1 MKASAKTQRLT
12 GLALMTGII
21 IVLQIVAS
29 FIKFGPFTITLALAP
44 IIIGAALYGA
54 GAGAYLGGVF
64 GVVVTITCIIGW
76 DAGGN
81 ALWNANPF
89 LTALICIVKGVAAGL
104 AAGLVYRA
112 VVGDSLAHG
121 RMIAGSV
128 AAGIVS
134 PVVNTGIFLLGLFFL
149 FPSFLEAWATSA
161 GQTVLTYMIFTMV
174 SINFALELVINLVL
188 STVIVRVIGARM
200 LR

>member
-64 GVVVTITCIIGW
+64 GVVVFIACVAGW
-76 DAGGN
+76 DMGGN
-81 ALWNANPF
+81 ILF
-89 LTALICIVKGVAAGL
+89 TARPLVTLILCVVKGALAGL
-104 AAGLVYRA
+104 AAGAVYRA
-112 VVGDSLAHG
+112 LAQ
-121 RMIAGSV
+121 RSPMAGSIL
-128 AAGIVS
+128 AGIMC
-134 PVVNTGIFLLGLFFL
+134 PVVNTGIFCLGLAGFYYDTL
-149 FPSFLEAWATSA
+149 VAWAGGTA
-161 GQTVLTYMIFTMV
+161 LVYYVITVLV
-174 SINFALELVINLVL
+174 GLNFLLEMAINLVL
-188 STVIVRVIGARM
+188 RSVIVRVVKARTAA
-200 LR
+200 

>member
-1 MKASAKTQRLT
+1 MPIPFDRPDLHCQGSGGRPGGRP
-12 GLALMTGII
+12 GLSG
-21 IVLQIVAS
+21 
-29 FIKFGPFTITLALAP
+29 
-44 IIIGAALYGA
+44 
-54 GAGAYLGGVF
+54 
-64 GVVVTITCIIGW
+64 C
-76 DAGGN
+76 
-81 ALWNANPF
+81 
-89 LTALICIVKGVAAGL
+89 
-104 AAGLVYRA
+104 R
-112 VVGDSLAHG
+112 GDSLAHG

-188 STVIVRVIGARM
+188 STVIVRVIVQRCSADSRPTDGRSIRFGWTPFCI
-200 LR
+200 LPRKIS

>member
-64 GVVVTITCIIGW
+64 GVVVFIACVAGW
-76 DAGGN
+76 DMGGN
-81 ALWNANPF
+81 ILF
-89 LTALICIVKGVAAGL
+89 TARPLVTLSLCVVKGALAGL
-104 AAGLVYRA
+104 AAGAVYRA
-112 VVGDSLAHG
+112 LAQ
-121 RMIAGSV
+121 RSPMAGSIL
-128 AAGIVS
+128 AGIMC
-134 PVVNTGIFLLGLFFL
+134 PVVNTGIFCLGLAGFYYDTL
-149 FPSFLEAWATSA
+149 VAWAGGTA
-161 GQTVLTYMIFTMV
+161 LVYYVITVLV
-174 SINFALELVINLVL
+174 GLNFLLEMAINLVL
-188 STVIVRVIGARM
+188 SSVIVRVVKARTAA
-200 LR
+200 

>member
-64 GVVVTITCIIGW
+64 GVVVFIACVAGW
-76 DAGGN
+76 DKGGN
-81 ALWNANPF
+81 ILF
-89 LTALICIVKGVAAGL
+89 TARPLVTLILCVVKGALAGL
-104 AAGLVYRA
+104 AAGAVYRA
-112 VVGDSLAHG
+112 LAQ
-121 RMIAGSV
+121 RSPMAGSIL
-128 AAGIVS
+128 AGIMC
-134 PVVNTGIFLLGLFFL
+134 PVVNTGIFCLGLAGFYYDTL
-149 FPSFLEAWATSA
+149 VAWAGGTA
-161 GQTVLTYMIFTMV
+161 LVYYVITVLV
-174 SINFALELVINLVL
+174 GLNFLLEMAINLVL
-188 STVIVRVIGARM
+188 SSVIVRVVKARTAA
-200 LR
+200 

>member
-64 GVVVTITCIIGW
+64 GVVVFIACVAGW
-76 DAGGN
+76 DMGGN
-81 ALWNANPF
+81 ILF
-89 LTALICIVKGVAAGL
+89 TARPLVTLILCVVKGALAGL
-104 AAGLVYRA
+104 AAGAVYRA
-112 VVGDSLAHG
+112 LAQ
-121 RMIAGSV
+121 RSPMAGSIL
-128 AAGIVS
+128 AGIMC
-134 PVVNTGIFLLGLFFL
+134 PVVNTGIFCLGLAGFYYDTL
-149 FPSFLEAWATSA
+149 VAWAGGTA
-161 GQTVLTYMIFTMV
+161 LVYYVITVLV
-174 SINFALELVINLVL
+174 GLNFLLEMAINLVL
-188 STVIVRVIGARM
+188 SSVIVRVVKARTAA
-200 LR
+200 

>member
-64 GVVVTITCIIGW
+64 GVVVFIACVAGW
-76 DAGGN
+76 DMGGN
-81 ALWNANPF
+81 ILFTALW
-89 LTALICIVKGVAAGL
+89 L
-104 AAGLVYRA
+104 
-112 VVGDSLAHG
+112 H
-121 RMIAGSV
+121 
-128 AAGIVS
+128 
-134 PVVNTGIFLLGLFFL
+134 
-149 FPSFLEAWATSA
+149 
-161 GQTVLTYMIFTMV
+161 
-174 SINFALELVINLVL
+174 
-188 STVIVRVIGARM
+188 
-200 LR
+200 

>member
-64 GVVVTITCIIGW
+64 GVVVFIACVAGW
-76 DAGGN
+76 DMGGN
-81 ALWNANPF
+81 ILF
-89 LTALICIVKGVAAGL
+89 TARPLVTLILCVVKGALAGL
-104 AAGLVYRA
+104 AAGSVYRA
-112 VVGDSLAHG
+112 LAQ
-121 RMIAGSV
+121 RSPMAGSIL
-128 AAGIVS
+128 AGIMC
-134 PVVNTGIFLLGLFFL
+134 PVVNTGIFCLGLAGFYYDTL
-149 FPSFLEAWATSA
+149 VAWAGGTA
-161 GQTVLTYMIFTMV
+161 LVYYVITVLV
-174 SINFALELVINLVL
+174 GLNFLLEMAINLVL
-188 STVIVRVIGARM
+188 SSVIVRVVKARTAA
-200 LR
+200 

>member
-64 GVVVTITCIIGW
+64 GVVVFIACVAGW
-76 DAGGN
+76 DMGGN
-81 ALWNANPF
+81 ILF
-89 LTALICIVKGVAAGL
+89 TARPLVTLILCVVKGALAGL
-104 AAGLVYRA
+104 AAGAVYRA
-112 VVGDSLAHG
+112 LTQRSP
-121 RMIAGSV
+121 MAGSIL
-128 AAGIVS
+128 AGIMC
-134 PVVNTGIFLLGLFFL
+134 PVVNTGIFCLGLAGFYYDTL
-149 FPSFLEAWATSA
+149 VAWAGGTA
-161 GQTVLTYMIFTMV
+161 LVYYVITVLV
-174 SINFALELVINLVL
+174 GLNFLLEMAINLVL
-188 STVIVRVIGARM
+188 SSVIVRVVKARTAA
-200 LR
+200 

>member
-64 GVVVTITCIIGW
+64 GIVVFIACVAGW
-76 DAGGN
+76 DFGGN
-81 ALWNANPF
+81 ILF
-89 LTALICIVKGVAAGL
+89 TARPLVTLILCVVKGALAGL
-104 AAGLVYRA
+104 AAGAVYRA
-112 VVGDSLAHG
+112 LAQ
-121 RMIAGSV
+121 RSPMAGSIL
-128 AAGIVS
+128 AGIMC
-134 PVVNTGIFLLGLFFL
+134 PVVNTGIFCLGLAGFYYDTL
-149 FPSFLEAWATSA
+149 VAWAGGTA
-161 GQTVLTYMIFTMV
+161 LVYYVITVLV
-174 SINFALELVINLVL
+174 GLNFLLEMAINLVL
-188 STVIVRVIGARM
+188 SSVIVRVVKARTAA
-200 LR
+200 

>member
-64 GVVVTITCIIGW
+64 GVVVFIACVAGW
-76 DAGGN
+76 DMGGN
-81 ALWNANPF
+81 ILF
-89 LTALICIVKGVAAGL
+89 TARPLVTLILCVVKGALAGL
-104 AAGLVYRA
+104 AAGAVYRA
-112 VVGDSLAHG
+112 LAQ
-121 RMIAGSV
+121 RSPMAGSIL
-128 AAGIVS
+128 AGIMC
-134 PVVNTGIFLLGLFFL
+134 PVVNTGIFCLGLAGFYYDTL
-149 FPSFLEAWATSA
+149 VAWAGGTA
-161 GQTVLTYMIFTMV
+161 LVYYVITVQVGL
-174 SINFALELVINLVL
+174 NFLLEMAINLVL
-188 STVIVRVIGARM
+188 SSVIVRVVKARTAA
-200 LR
+200 

>member
-64 GVVVTITCIIGW
+64 GVVVFIACVAGW
-76 DAGGN
+76 DMGGN
-81 ALWNANPF
+81 ILF
-89 LTALICIVKGVAAGL
+89 TARPLVTLILCVVKGALAGL
-104 AAGLVYRA
+104 AAGAVYRA
-112 VVGDSLAHG
+112 LAQ
-121 RMIAGSV
+121 RSPMAGSIR
-128 AAGIVS
+128 AGIMC
-134 PVVNTGIFLLGLFFL
+134 PVVNTGIFCLGLAGFYYDTL
-149 FPSFLEAWATSA
+149 VAWAGGTA
-161 GQTVLTYMIFTMV
+161 LVYYVITVLV
-174 SINFALELVINLVL
+174 GLNFLLEMAINLVL
-188 STVIVRVIGARM
+188 SSVIVRVVKARTAA
-200 LR
+200 

>member
-64 GVVVTITCIIGW
+64 GVVVFIACVAGW
-76 DAGGN
+76 DMGGN
-81 ALWNANPF
+81 ILF
-89 LTALICIVKGVAAGL
+89 TARPLVTLILCVVKGALAGL
-104 AAGLVYRA
+104 AAGAVYRA
-112 VVGDSLAHG
+112 LAQ
-121 RMIAGSV
+121 RSPMAGSIL
-128 AAGIVS
+128 AGIMC
-134 PVVNTGIFLLGLFFL
+134 PVVNTGIGCLGLAGFYYDTLVAWAGGTALVYYVITVLVGLNFLL
-149 FPSFLEAWATSA
+149 EMA
-161 GQTVLTYMIFTMV
+161 
-174 SINFALELVINLVL
+174 INLVL
-188 STVIVRVIGARM
+188 SSVIVRVVKARTAA
-200 LR
+200 

>member
-64 GVVVTITCIIGW
+64 GLVVFIACVAGW
-76 DAGGN
+76 DMGGN
-81 ALWNANPF
+81 ILF
-89 LTALICIVKGVAAGL
+89 TARPLVTLILCVVKGALAGL
-104 AAGLVYRA
+104 AAGAVYRA
-112 VVGDSLAHG
+112 LAQ
-121 RMIAGSV
+121 RSPMAGSIL
-128 AAGIVS
+128 AGIVC
-134 PVVNTGIFLLGLFFL
+134 PVVNTGIFCLGLAGFYYDTL
-149 FPSFLEAWATSA
+149 VAWAGGTA
-161 GQTVLTYMIFTMV
+161 LVYYVITVLV
-174 SINFALELVINLVL
+174 GLNFLLEMAINLVL
-188 STVIVRVIGARM
+188 SSVIVRVVKARTAA
-200 LR
+200 

>member
-64 GVVVTITCIIGW
+64 GVVVFIACVAGW
-76 DAGGN
+76 DMGGN
-81 ALWNANPF
+81 ILF
-89 LTALICIVKGVAAGL
+89 TARPLVTLILCVVKGALAGL
-104 AAGLVYRA
+104 AAGAVYRA
-112 VVGDSLAHG
+112 LAQ
-121 RMIAGSV
+121 RSPMAGSIL
-128 AAGIVS
+128 AGIMC
-134 PVVNTGIFLLGLFFL
+134 PVVNTGIFCLGLAGFYYDTL
-149 FPSFLEAWATSA
+149 VAWAGGTA
-161 GQTVLTYMIFTMV
+161 LVYYVITVLV
-174 SINFALELVINLVL
+174 GLNFLLELSLIH
-188 STVIVRVIGARM
+188 I
-200 LR
+200 

>member
-64 GVVVTITCIIGW
+64 GVVVFIACVAGW
-76 DAGGN
+76 DMGGN
-81 ALWNANPF
+81 ILF
-89 LTALICIVKGVAAGL
+89 TARPLVTLILCVVKGALAGL
-104 AAGLVYRA
+104 AAGAVYRA
-112 VVGDSLAHG
+112 LAQ
-121 RMIAGSV
+121 RSPMAGSIL
-128 AAGIVS
+128 AGIMC
-134 PVVNTGIFLLGLFFL
+134 PVVNTGIFCLGLAGFYYDTL
-149 FPSFLEAWATSA
+149 VAWAGGTA
-161 GQTVLTYMIFTMV
+161 LVYYVITVLV
-174 SINFALELVINLVL
+174 GLNFLLEMAINLVL
-188 STVIVRVIGARM
+188 RSVSVRVVKASTAA
-200 LR
+200 

>member
-64 GVVVTITCIIGW
+64 GVVVFIACVAGW
-76 DAGGN
+76 DMGGN
-81 ALWNANPF
+81 ILF
-89 LTALICIVKGVAAGL
+89 TARPLVTLILCVVKGALAGL
-104 AAGLVYRA
+104 AAGAVYRA
-112 VVGDSLAHG
+112 LAQ
-121 RMIAGSV
+121 RSPMAGSIL
-128 AAGIVS
+128 AGIMC
-134 PVVNTGIFLLGLFFL
+134 PVVNTGIFCLGNDVHIHRRQFQR
-149 FPSFLEAWATSA
+149 FP
-161 GQTVLTYMIFTMV
+161 
-174 SINFALELVINLVL
+174 VI
-188 STVIVRVIGARM
+188 SCDF
-200 LR
+200 

>member
-64 GVVVTITCIIGW
+64 GVVVFIACVAGW
-76 DAGGN
+76 DMGGN
-81 ALWNANPF
+81 ILF
-89 LTALICIVKGVAAGL
+89 TARPLVTLILCVVKGALAGL
-104 AAGLVYRA
+104 AAGAVYRA
-112 VVGDSLAHG
+112 LAQ
-121 RMIAGSV
+121 RSPMAGSIL
-128 AAGIVS
+128 AGIMC
-134 PVVNTGIFLLGLFFL
+134 PVVNTGIFCLGLAGFYYDTL
-149 FPSFLEAWATSA
+149 VAWAGGTA
-161 GQTVLTYMIFTMV
+161 LVYYVITVLV
-174 SINFALELVINLVL
+174 GLNFLLEMAINLVL
-188 STVIVRVIGARM
+188 SSVIVRVVKARPAA
-200 LR
+200 

>member
-64 GVVVTITCIIGW
+64 GVVVFIACVAGW
-76 DAGGN
+76 DMGGN
-81 ALWNANPF
+81 ILF
-89 LTALICIVKGVAAGL
+89 TARPLVTLILCVVKGALAGL
-104 AAGLVYRA
+104 AAGAVYRA
-112 VVGDSLAHG
+112 LAQ
-121 RMIAGSV
+121 RSPMAGSIL
-128 AAGIVS
+128 AGIMC
-134 PVVNTGIFLLGLFFL
+134 PVVNTGIFCLGLAGFYYDTL
-149 FPSFLEAWATSA
+149 VAWAGGTA
-161 GQTVLTYMIFTMV
+161 LVYYVITVLV
-174 SINFALELVINLVL
+174 GLNVLLEMAINLVL
-188 STVIVRVIGARM
+188 SSVIVRVVKARTAA
-200 LR
+200 

>member
-64 GVVVTITCIIGW
+64 GVVVFIACVAGW
-76 DAGGN
+76 DMGGN
-81 ALWNANPF
+81 ILF
-89 LTALICIVKGVAAGL
+89 TARPLVTLILCVVKGALAGL
-104 AAGLVYRA
+104 AAGAVYRA
-112 VVGDSLAHG
+112 LAQ
-121 RMIAGSV
+121 RSPMAGSIL
-128 AAGIVS
+128 AGIMC
-134 PVVNTGIFLLGLFFL
+134 PVVNTGIFCLGLAGFYYDTL
-149 FPSFLEAWATSA
+149 VAWAGGTALVSYVI
-161 GQTVLTYMIFTMV
+161 TVLV
-174 SINFALELVINLVL
+174 GLNFLLEMAINLVL
-188 STVIVRVIGARM
+188 SSVIVRVVKARTAA
-200 LR
+200 